1 MKLAARLPLLA
12 SLVALLFAGAA
23 ADDGFA
29 NWWKHFQSAVAKGNG
44 SAVGE
49 GADFPMGWENGR
61 IRKIEARSAL
71 ADRFDIYFTAEIRDA
86 VAKGK
91 PDRLADGTYMLTWKA
106 RGNEY
111 SLYFKPQGAAFVLA
125 GLSEGAP

>member
-1 MKLAARLPLLA
+1 MKPA
-12 SLVALLFAGAA
+12 ALLLLVGMAAGAA
-23 ADDGFA
+23 EGGFA

-44 SAVGE
+44 SLVAE
-49 GADFPMGWENGR
+49 GADFPMDWENGR

-71 ADRFDIYFTAEIRDA
+71 TDRFDIYFTAEIRGA

-91 PDRLADGTYMLTWKA
+91 PEKLPDGTYMLTWKA

-111 SLYFKPQGAAFVLA
+111 SLYFKPQGAGFVLA
-125 GLSEGAP
+125 GLSEGPP